1 MSKAY
6 VEIMERIEVTK
17 EMRERVICRAEEA
30 VYGNTG
36 REAVRKAKKVTRRRK
51 YLAAA
56 ACVMLVIMGAA
67 VIPNLQGPWQD
78 TQNGNPVA
86 ECGSVSELAEKAG
99 FPVSEVSGLPFNISG
114 EKYSLTDGIAEIEY
128 TGSNNETAV
137 FRKSAGSEDNQ
148 VSRPIMIRPSRHS
161 EYGKT
166 KTTLKGSGNNR
177 NSRHDQ
183 RGVYSY
189 SVVCRRLFLKKMEKI
204 VRCRYSGIDPKPA

>member
-137 FRKSAGSEDNQ
+137 FRKSAGSEDNSGDSTDYDKT
-148 VSRPIMIRPSRHS
+148 VTAFLNH
-161 EYGKT
+161 GKT
-166 KTTLKGSGNNR
+166 KTTLKGSGNTYKFA
-177 NSRHDQ
+177 SWT
-183 RGVYSY
+183 RGGYSY
-189 SVVCRRLFLKKMEKI
+189 SVVMSQGISETKWNKI
-204 VRCRYSGIDPKPA
+204 VAGVE